1 MDFHIETD
9 QEITELSSGLGYW
22 LWNLAVVLAPYDTG
36 NLRRSIVMSANSAN
50 HKKYVYNSMNAFYL
64 DYLERGV
71 GNIKKYKGFIEERT
85 VGRMVEE
92 VIHYCVTGKT
102 GLLTGKPMVT
112 LQTSSNGAMF
122 HEKTI
127 LKKLGVDLD
136 DVEITGDDRKYL
148 SRMKYGTKNRLKYE
162 RDNVKGSERA
172 KIRRLYR
179 MSDRLLRWER
189 ETK

>member
-36 NLRRSIVMSANSAN
+36 NLRRSIVMSANSSN
-50 HKKYVYNSMNAFYL
+50 HKKYVYNTMNAFYL

-92 VIHYCVTGKT
+92 VI
-102 GLLTGKPMVT
+102 
-112 LQTSSNGAMF
+112 QTSSNGAMF

-172 KIRRLYR
+172 KN
-179 MSDRLLRWER
+179 ER
-189 ETK
+189 